1 MSYSNPQML
10 LIRTKMSCGNCR
22 QGYRFSVLETNSS
35 DKFIREA
42 TVFRYIK
49 DENKNRRVT
58 KIRNEAWCSHTK
70 HCIREI
76 FGNWQPRLTSIK
88 SKCNG
93 EARIRGRNCFGPLS
107 GCSIDRSCWTVMCCL
122 WISHRLPAFSL
133 CKLMVGENY
142 PVIPTI
148 GGSWT
153 MRFSRCEPGLKAPHC
168 LIPIAVTKAK
178 GNIFLSCV
186 YWAEF

>member
-1 MSYSNPQML
+1 MVGKNGFYLSVVGYKAHDNLNDSAFFIWVISEMSYSNPQIL
-10 LIRTKMSCGNCR
+10 LIRIKMSCGNCR
-22 QGYRFSVLETNSS
+22 QGYRFGVLETNSS

-42 TVFRYIK
+42 TVFQYIK

-70 HCIREI
+70 HCVWEI

-107 GCSIDRSCWTVMCCL
+107 GCSIDRSC
-122 WISHRLPAFSL
+122 
-133 CKLMVGENY
+133 
-142 PVIPTI
+142 
-148 GGSWT
+148 
-153 MRFSRCEPGLKAPHC
+153 
-168 LIPIAVTKAK
+168 
-178 GNIFLSCV
+178 
-186 YWAEF
+186 